1 MLFLLEQNLNKN
13 LNDDEV
19 QNIDIYDPENLPE
32 DLDFDAIDMGEYYE
46 MMQKVDK
53 NVDRQRKKK
62 KKKKIQQQ

>member
-1 MLFLLEQNLNKN
+1 LNKN

-62 KKKKIQQQ
+62 KKKKI